1 MNRMTA
7 FLAQTFRS
15 SNPPAAPVVGIA
27 QQLMERAGSLAGH
40 DRFEAQALRDAANA
54 YLRVVR

>member
-15 SNPPAAPVVGIA
+15 SPPAAPVVGVA
-27 QQLMERAGSLAGH
+27 QQLMERADRLAGH
-40 DRFEAQALRDAANA
+40 DPFEAQALRQAAGA
-54 YLRVVR
+54 YLRVLR

>member
-15 SNPPAAPVVGIA
+15 QPAAAPAVGVA
-27 QQLMERAGSLAGH
+27 QQLMERADGRH
-40 DRFEAQALRDAANA
+40 NRFEAQALRDAASA